1 MDIDYYP
8 PPGTDTDPATLPAVV
23 IVSGYPDD
31 GFRKHTGTSF
41 REMESTVAWARRFGA
56 SGMVGV
62 TYSTN
67 DPAAGIHEV
76 LRELHGRRIAIWA
89 SSGNVPVA
97 LSALMHDAPEPIAC
111 AALCYGYTLD
121 VAEAAATFKFAN
133 PTAGRTIDDLR
144 SDVPLFL
151 ARAGQDQFPGLNEAL
166 DRFVA
171 GALRRNLPLT
181 LVNHP
186 DGPHAF
192 DLADDSAT
200 TREIIRGIVAFLQF
214 HLALS
219 HPSPRLRGEG
229 AEGG

>member
-1 MDIDYYP
+1 MEIDFHS
-8 PPGTDTDPATLPAVV
+8 PPGKDTDALPAVV
-23 IVSGYPDD
+23 IVSGFPDD
-31 GFRKHTGTSF
+31 GFRKHTGSSF
-41 REMESTVAWARRFGA
+41 REMESTVSWARRFAA

-76 LRELHGRRIAIWA
+76 LHELRGRRVGIWA

-97 LSALMHDAPEPIAC
+97 LSALMQDAPEPVAC
-111 AALCYGYTLD
+111 AVLCYGYMLD

-133 PTAGRTIDDLR
+133 PTVGRSIDDLR

-171 GALRRNLPLT
+171 GALARNLPLT

-186 DGPHAF
+186 EGPHAF
-192 DLADDSAT
+192 DLSHDSET
-200 TREIIRGIVAFLQF
+200 TREIIRRILSFLQF
-214 HLALS
+214 HLGLS